1 MFALIFNK
9 GMPARVSLWSSTWF
23 LIFFHLIIFL
33 SAYHVPSGIS
43 LWYQINACYIKI
55 EKYRDQLIII
65 NN

>member
-33 SAYHVPSGIS
+33 SAYHVPSDIS
-43 LWYQINACYIKI
+43 LWYQINACYKDW
-55 EKYRDQLIII
+55 KV
-65 NN
+65 

>member
-33 SAYHVPSGIS
+33 SAYHVYRLVFPCGIKS
-43 LWYQINACYIKI
+43 MHVIKI